1 MATPVDLLELVR
13 EFDIVGAAAECLIEH
28 AADVEELQRAQLY
41 DGKTAT
47 GADLSPTYFNDPYF
61 KSPAQAKAYS
71 AWKDKITPNPRRK
84 KGVPNLFI
92 IGKFHSTIDFIP
104 NAVGGWRFES
114 SFYAAPSM
122 LRKYGTDMFGLN
134 DNFKGRLNVE
144 RGMKL
149 TWQRLVTNHIGLEF
163 R

>member
-1 MATPVDLLELVR
+1 MATPQDLLDVLR
-13 EFDIVGAAAECLIEH
+13 TFDVTAAAAECLIEH
-28 AADVEELQRAQLY
+28 SADVAELQRAQLY

-92 IGKFHSTIDFIP
+92 VGAFHHSIDFIP
-104 NAVGGWRFES
+104 NAIGGWRFQS
-114 SFYAAPSM
+114 SFYAAPKM

-134 DNFKGRLNVE
+134 DDFKGRLNVE
-144 RGMKL
+144 RGL
-149 TWQRLVTNHIGLEF
+149 VHTWRRLVTYHIGLEF